1 MDSAMDMNQ
10 VTLPSTDVERSVAF
24 FKRLG
29 LALIVESFPDYARF
43 ELSSGHATLSVHRV
57 DSVAKGHGVIVY
69 FECDDL
75 DDRVAAL
82 EAQGF
87 SFEQEPTDQSWLWRE
102 AYLRDPDG
110 NVLCLYRAGAN
121 RRFPPWRLP

>member
-1 MDSAMDMNQ
+1 VDLNQ
-10 VTLPSTDVERSVAF
+10 VTLPSTNVERSVAF

-29 LALIVESFPDYARF
+29 LRLIVDSIPEYARF
-43 ELSSGHATLSVHRV
+43 ELPSGHATLSVHRV
-57 DSVAKGHGVIVY
+57 QQVAGHPGVIVY

-82 EAQGF
+82 QAQGM
-87 SFEQEPTDQSWLWRE
+87 SFDRGPTDQPWLWRE
-102 AYLRDPDG
+102 AYLRDPDD

-121 RRFPPWRLP
+121 RRNPPWRLP

>member
-1 MDSAMDMNQ
+1 VDLNQ
-10 VTLPSTDVERSVAF
+10 VTLPSTNVERSVAF

-29 LALIVESFPDYARF
+29 LALIVDSIPEYARF
-43 ELSSGHATLSVHRV
+43 ELPSGQATLSVHRV
-57 DSVAKGHGVIVY
+57 EKVAAQPGVVVY

-82 EAQGF
+82 RAQGI
-87 SFEQEPTDQSWLWRE
+87 SFDQEPIDQPWLWRE

-121 RRFPPWRLP
+121 RRNPPWRVRSQ